1 MRVSDMNTYHINEGF
16 FHFPTGYEDETTH
29 ALTWPP
35 QNDTTSPFSLTL
47 NRDRLQDQDT
57 LKTYVAYQIQTLKQ
71 DLEHCQIFARRSRRI
86 DGLAAEEIEFTWL
99 SDGDKMAQR
108 QAYVAHKGNVLVFT
122 ATMIEKFTPEGHQ
135 YWEDILS
142 QFQFREGMK

>member
-1 MRVSDMNTYHINEGF
+1 MNTYHINEGF
-16 FHFPTGYEDETTH
+16 FQLPAGYEDETTH

-47 NRDRLQDQDT
+47 NRDRLPDQST
-57 LKTYVAYQIQTLKQ
+57 LKTYVAYQLQILKH
-71 DLEHCQIFARRSRRI
+71 DLEQFQIGVRRSRQI

-108 QAYVAHKGNVLVFT
+108 QVYIAHKGNALIFT
-122 ATMIEKFTPEGHQ
+122 ATMLEQFTPEGHQ
-135 YWEDILS
+135 YWEMILA
-142 QFQFREGMK
+142 QFQFRAEIK